1 MRLLFIC
8 PVFNDYHNLLS
19 DEMTSLNFKVTH
31 FADKPQGI
39 IYRISAFISSAAK
52 LFLDQRYLD
61 SIIDSATVEKYD
73 IIFVVKG
80 TILDSRFMLSLR
92 SVLPNAKYVMYQWDS
107 TITHSRYLKI
117 TQFFDRVYTF
127 DKLDAVENNFKYE
140 PLFFSKFYEN
150 LVKNED
156 PKYDLAFVGEYYPDS
171 DRLVVVKKIKKG
183 MINYG
188 LKFHFSLRVDFLAL
202 FKFIVFRQLRVSDLP
217 YISIGR
223 ISQQDVAK
231 IYSNASAV
239 LDIEHHKQ
247 NGLTMRTMEVLG
259 AGLKLVTTN
268 HNICNE
274 DFFKEDN
281 RIMVIDREN
290 PSLNKDFFTR
300 NTSQSFDQRYSIK
313 SWVKCILQH

>member
-1 MRLLFIC
+1 
-8 PVFNDYHNLLS
+8 
-19 DEMTSLNFKVTH
+19 MTSLSFKVTH

-39 IYRISAFISSAAK
+39 IYRIAAFISSAAK

-61 SIIDSATVEKYD
+61 TIIESAMVEKYD

-80 TILDSRFMLSLR
+80 TALDSRFMVSLR
-92 SVLPNAKYVMYQWDS
+92 SVLPNSKYVMYQWDS
-107 TITHSRYLKI
+107 AITHSRYLKI

-127 DKLDAVENNFKYE
+127 DKFDAVENNFNYE

-150 LVKNED
+150 LVKNQD

-171 DRLVVVKKIKKG
+171 DRLFVIRRVKKV

-188 LKFHFSLRVDFLAL
+188 LKFHFSLRVDVLAL
-202 FKFIVFRQLRVSDLP
+202 FKFLAFRQLRISDLP

-223 ISQQDVAK
+223 ISQQEVAK
-231 IYSNASAV
+231 VYSNALAV
-239 LDIEHHKQ
+239 LDIEHNKQ

-268 HNICNE
+268 HNICDE
-274 DFFKEDN
+274 PFFKKDI
-281 RIMVIDREN
+281 IMVVDRKN
-290 PSLNKDFFTR
+290 PRLSRDFFTS
-300 NTSQSFDQRYSIK
+300 NTTQSLDQRYSIK
-313 SWVKCILQH
+313 SWIKCILQY